1 MPKNVFY
8 SEYDWEPLGEASTR
22 PKDYRSP
29 FQIDRDRIIHSSA
42 FRKLQSKTQVY
53 LSGEYD
59 FYRTRLTH
67 SIEVAQIGRSICRFL
82 ESESEHLG
90 DGFYV
95 DADLVEACC
104 LSHDLGHPPFG
115 HGGERT
121 LHRLFKDI
129 DGFEGNAQTL
139 RLIADT
145 LYLTH
150 GRQSGMAPTRAFLDG
165 IMKYKSTRS
174 ERGDPRNH
182 FLYDFQREYRD
193 FVHEADETLIGQQ
206 ADGNFDRL
214 SSIECQIMDWSDD
227 TAYCINDI
235 VDGVKAGFITIERLE
250 RWAAR
255 EGLDAESQPLFD
267 RFVADIRRDRLE
279 ATFGKKIGEFI
290 GACSLSP
297 CENGLSKASHRYAFT
312 LVVDREAKRTARF
325 YKKVALDLIF
335 RSAPLQQMDFKG
347 DRVLEDLYRA
357 LDESYFQSKSS
368 GSSILPEKTA
378 RLMANARGSENG
390 ARLVARDFLASL
402 TDGQALRM
410 HKRLY
415 DPEYASIVDLD

>member
-1 MPKNVFY
+1 MSTNAFY
-8 SEYDWEPLGEASTR
+8 NDYDFEPLTGGSR
-22 PKDYRSP
+22 PEDYRTP
-29 FQIDRDRIIHSSA
+29 FQLDRDRIIHSAA

-67 SIEVAQIGRSICRFL
+67 SIEVAQIGRSICHFL
-82 ESESEHLG
+82 QKDSAHLN
-90 DGFYV
+90 DGFFI
-95 DADLVEACC
+95 DSDLVEACC

-139 RLIADT
+139 RLITDT
-145 LYLTH
+145 LYQSV
-150 GRQSGMAPTRAFLDG
+150 GRQTGMSPTRAFLDG
-165 IMKYKSTRS
+165 ILKYKSTMS
-174 ERGDPRNH
+174 ERDNPKNH

-193 FVHEADETLIGQQ
+193 FAHAADSSLVGRQS
-206 ADGNFDRL
+206 DGTFAGV

-235 VDGVKAGFITIERLE
+235 VDGVKAGFLTLERLE
-250 RWAAR
+250 RWASR

-267 RFVADIRRDRLE
+267 SFIADIRRDRLE
-279 ATFGKKIGEFI
+279 AVFGAKIGQFI
-290 GACSLSP
+290 SSCRLVRRDNAL
-297 CENGLSKASHRYAFT
+297 ASATNRYAFK
-312 LVVDREAKRTARF
+312 LAIDPQAKRIAKF
-325 YKKVALDLIF
+325 YKRVALDLIF
-335 RSAPLQQMDFKG
+335 RSAPLQQMDYKG

-357 LDESYFQSKSS
+357 LDDSYFSTDQPQSR
-368 GSSILPEKTA
+368 ILPDKA
-378 RLMANARGSENG
+378 AFLMKEAGDDISQK
-390 ARLVARDFLASL
+390 RLVARDFLANL
-402 TDGQALRM
+402 TDGQALRI

-415 DPEYASIVDLD
+415 DPEYASIIDLD